1 MHECGHCITRKK
13 NSASNQGTGQY
24 DGKKRIDSAL
34 PVYLLAFPFSRF
46 AVFPFRHAV
55 LQAKHVLRRR
65 ALNGWKSLKVKFYYN
80 I

>member
-1 MHECGHCITRKK
+1 MRPLHNAKK

-34 PVYLLAFPFSRF
+34 LPVLAFPFSRF
-46 AVFPFRHAV
+46 PVFPFRDV
-55 LQAKHVLRRR
+55 VV
-65 ALNGWKSLKVKFYYN
+65 NVWE